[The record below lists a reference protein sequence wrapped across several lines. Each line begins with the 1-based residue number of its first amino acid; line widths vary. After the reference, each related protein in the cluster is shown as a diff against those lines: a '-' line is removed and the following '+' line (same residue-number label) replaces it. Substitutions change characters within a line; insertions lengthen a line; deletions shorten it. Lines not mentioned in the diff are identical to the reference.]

1 MSDCWFLLNQLVLC
15 FFLIS
20 LKIMLSFISIK
31 KLFIQL
37 NLLIFRNSC
46 NCVQQK
52 IVLLP
57 NPGKDKKEPLI
68 RVGNIA
74 INSIVGRRPNDFLLS
89 LNNLFYQ
96 IKFLN
101 TFFLNSAMFDLIF
114 AVMKTFPKHIRFK

>member
-1 MSDCWFLLNQLVLC
+1 MLLSHKFKDNAKLYYYKQAFYSTDPAHFSEQL
-15 FFLIS
+15 
-20 LKIMLSFISIK
+20 
-31 KLFIQL
+31 QL
-37 NLLIFRNSC
+37 RSA
-46 NCVQQK
+46 K

-57 NPGKDKKEPLI
+57 NPGKDEKEPLI
-68 RVGNIA
+68 RVGIIA